1 LTKIEIHF
9 WKNWTFH

>member
-1 LTKIEIHF
+1 LTKIEIHL

>member
-9 WKNWTFH
+9 WKNWTFQ